1 MTFTL
6 APLMD
11 VTVAVAAA
19 SERFW
24 GLGEVGL
31 GVVLFITVFLVVV
44 VGWLLHNT
52 GRRD

>member
-1 MTFTL
+1 MSFAIAASLNLPTRL
-6 APLMD
+6 
-11 VTVAVAAA
+11 AAA
-19 SERFW
+19 DERFW

-31 GVVLFITVFLVVV
+31 GVVLFISIFLIVV

>member
-1 MTFTL
+1 MSFTL
-6 APLMD
+6 DPLIHV
-11 VTVAVAAA
+11 VTGVAAA

-44 VGWLLHNT
+44 VAWLIQNT

>member
-1 MTFTL
+1 MSFCL
-6 APLMD
+6 AALGSTATGM
-11 VTVAVAAA
+11 AAA

-31 GVVLFITVFLVVV
+31 AVVLFITVFLVVV
-44 VGWLLHNT
+44 VAWLLHNT

>member
-1 MTFTL
+1 MSFISWL
-6 APLMD
+6 PGGGLLGE
-11 VTVAVAAA
+11 AAA

-31 GVVLFITVFLVVV
+31 AVVVFLVIFIGVV
-44 VGWLLHNT
+44 FWWLVINT